1 MKATAITFPLF
12 ALFGFSHFQ
21 ALAAPVKN
29 SPLDNL
35 PTTNIAGV
43 KVVWTPIVRDALDYA
58 KKNGDNMTYKH
69 IVRTWLF
76 GALEIANN
84 TALSSVD
91 LEIHAVASIL
101 HDLGWD
107 ETPGSKLIS
116 SNKRF
121 EIDGA
126 IGARNFIHAH
136 PDGKKWDHRRVQL
149 VFDGIALHGEPSI
162 SAWKE
167 PEVNAVNLG
176 VFHDVE
182 KPGPHIAPAAFAQI
196 VAEYPRDDIRLGLQN
211 KVIWYCRTKP
221 ATTYGTWY

>member
-1 MKATAITFPLF
+1 MKASLFSLF
-12 ALFGFSHFQ
+12 AVFGLFAIQ
-21 ALAAPVKN
+21 TVAAPVGN
-29 SPLDNL
+29 APLDNV
-35 PTTNIAGV
+35 PTTNLAGV
-43 KVVWTPIVRDALDYA
+43 KVVWTPLVRDALQFA
-58 KKNGDNMTYKH
+58 KENGDNMTYKH

-84 TALSSVD
+84 TNLSSTD
-91 LEIHAVASIL
+91 LEVHAVASIL

-107 ETPGSKLIS
+107 ETPGSKFVS

-121 EIDGA
+121 EVDGA
-126 IGARNFIHAH
+126 IGARDFIRSH

-149 VFDGIALHGEPSI
+149 VFDSIALHGTPSI

-182 KPGPHIAPAAFAQI
+182 KPGPHIDPAVFERI
-196 VAEYPRDDIRLGLQN
+196 VALYPRDDIRLGLQN
-211 KVIWYCRTKP
+211 KVVWYCRTKP
-221 ATTYGTWY
+221 ETTYGACN